1 MQDNNENLQTETNVQ
16 SVEVENLDDILGIP
30 GASNVMLP
38 GDDEAKPNLFTTP
51 TTDIPGVDEDDEKKT
66 SDNII
71 EEIVNEEINDE
82 NTEEVEKT
90 TKTGRPKVEKNGL
103 VELTKKLMDKKVLFG
118 FDDDKPIEDYTIQDF
133 EELLEANIKEV
144 EKKVAETVPAEFF
157 ESLPQELQI
166 AAKYVADGGNDLKGL
181 FRTLAQ
187 VEEIHELDPAQE
199 NDQEQIVRNYLY
211 ATKFG
216 TAEDIEEEINAWKDR
231 GELENKA
238 NKFKPKLDAMNQQ
251 LVAAKLQQQELT
263 RKQQQ
268 EQAQAYIEN
277 VYGVLEP
284 GELNGIKLDKK
295 IQNALYA
302 GLVQPNYPSITGKPT
317 NLLGHLLEKYQW
329 VEPRHDLIAEALWL
343 LSDPDG
349 YKSKIKEGVTKEVV
363 NKTVRTLKTEE
374 ANKNSFSTQNDTA
387 DNNKRNVT
395 KIKRD
400 AGGSF
405 FKRS

>member
-1 MQDNNENLQTETNVQ
+1 MQEDQKNLQTETNVQ
-16 SVEVENLDDILGIP
+16 TVEVDNLEDILGIP
-30 GASNVMLP
+30 GASNVMIP
-38 GDDEAKPNLFTTP
+38 GEETAKPNVFTTS
-51 TTDIPGVDEDDEKKT
+51 TSQIPAIGEEEEEEETPASV
-66 SDNII
+66 I
-71 EEIVNEEINDE
+71 EEIVNEEQDE
-82 NTEEVEKT
+82 LEDPVEKQ
-90 TKTGRPKVEKNGL
+90 KPGGRPKVEKNGL
-103 VELTKKLMDKKVLFG
+103 VELTKKLMDKKVIFG
-118 FDDDKPIEDYTIQDF
+118 FDDEKPLEDYTIQDF

-144 EKKVAETVPAEFF
+144 EKKVAEQVPAEFF

-187 VEEIHELDPAQE
+187 VEEIHELDPANE
-199 NDQEQIVRNYLY
+199 SDQEQIVRNYLY

-231 GELENKA
+231 GDLENKA

-251 LVAAKLQQQELT
+251 LVAAKLQQQELA

-295 IQNALYA
+295 TQNALYA

-343 LSDPDG
+343 LSDPEG
-349 YKSKIKEGVTKEVV
+349 YKSKIKEVASKEVV
-363 NKTVRTLKTEE
+363 QKTVRTLKTEE
-374 ANKNSFSTQNDTA
+374 ANKSNFSGQQDSPE
-387 DNNKRNVT
+387 NNKRNVRT
-395 KIKRD
+395 VKRND
-400 AGGSF
+400 GNNF
-405 FKRS
+405 FKR